1 MNIDSS
7 TFTHTI
13 DPVLLP
19 VLGTNEQFPVR
30 QIYCVGRNYADHAIE
45 MGYDPSREPP
55 FFFMKPA
62 YAVLAEGGALQYP
75 SDTSDLH
82 HEVELVVALKG
93 GGAALTEEAARDCV
107 FGFGVGIDLTRRD
120 LQGEAKSLG
129 RPWESGKVFHHSAP
143 CSALSRMESAGLDPE
158 ALIELTVNGE
168 TRQKGRLSQMIWRTN
183 EIIVKLSELFP
194 LAAGDLIFTGTPAGV
209 GPVVR
214 GDAVV
219 AMIEGIG
226 SLQIEIV

>member
-1 MNIDSS
+1 MKIDSS
-7 TFTHTI
+7 TYTHTI

-45 MGYDPSREPP
+45 MGHDPSREPP

-75 SDTSDLH
+75 SGTNDLH

-93 GGAALTEEAARDCV
+93 GGVALTNEAAKDCV

-143 CSALSRMESAGLDPE
+143 CSALSRIESARLDPE
-158 ALIELTVNGE
+158 ALIELSVNGE
-168 TRQKGRLSQMIWRTN
+168 TRQKGRLSQMIWRIN

-214 GDAVV
+214 GDALV
-219 AMIEGIG
+219 ATIDGVG